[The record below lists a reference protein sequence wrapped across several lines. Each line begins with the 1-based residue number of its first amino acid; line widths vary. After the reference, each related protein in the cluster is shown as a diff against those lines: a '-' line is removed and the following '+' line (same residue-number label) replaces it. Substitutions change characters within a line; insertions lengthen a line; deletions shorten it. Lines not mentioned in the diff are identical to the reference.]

1 MRDSSA
7 LIVLQQQCP
16 YLQVLCYDG
25 AGLDPEAK
33 NIPSQKKGITSA
45 YLSGY
50 LSYDQDHL
58 IQFLLSNQHSLEIY
72 DFEGENIIKNR
83 DAIWEISNGRLEQ
96 RNPQQSL
103 QLTSQQSGPL
113 FTRLLNFRSVEEK
126 SSSAAPFM
134 QWVLLNSPNLK
145 AIDMSESLFQP
156 DVANAMIQLKHLSK
170 LKIDYVN
177 ASDDDNSNYIS
188 IKQFLEHHIAL
199 GDRSTLEH
207 VIVDMDDVDMSEVT
221 WISLLCRLKCI
232 KKLELITVNMG
243 EHCRSILEEIGQGC
257 PSLEEL
263 TLGLEET
270 EMAEGLLAPL
280 RQLSNLK
287 CLTLGAWEICNTDFL
302 VVASFNSLERL
313 YLRCDI
319 SDDMLVLL
327 ESRIPKVVA

>member
-1 MRDSSA
+1 
-7 LIVLQQQCP
+7 
-16 YLQVLCYDG
+16 
-25 AGLDPEAK
+25 
-33 NIPSQKKGITSA
+33 
-45 YLSGY
+45 
-50 LSYDQDHL
+50 
-58 IQFLLSNQHSLEIY
+58 
-72 DFEGENIIKNR
+72 
-83 DAIWEISNGRLEQ
+83 
-96 RNPQQSL
+96 
-103 QLTSQQSGPL
+103 
-113 FTRLLNFRSVEEK
+113 
-126 SSSAAPFM
+126 
-134 QWVLLNSPNLK
+134 
-145 AIDMSESLFQP
+145 MSESLFQP

-243 EHCRSILEEIGQGC
+243 EHCRLILEEIGQGC

-302 VVASFNSLERL
+302 VLASFNNLERL